1 MMVWKYPQEVHDF
14 VKKWAPKLRD
24 RDLAEACNREL
35 GTSFTE
41 KTMKGFRNNHK
52 YRNGKKQWTSEEYW
66 KYQRYYPQGM
76 YEFVRDNSWG
86 VPSAAM
92 AEMVNERFGTT
103 FTASGMKQF
112 RQRHGIKSGLT
123 GWYQRGRSPANKGKK
138 LEEYVGTERAAE
150 IKEQIRATQF
160 KKGEA
165 PANELPIGSVVTNRY
180 GYKLRKVRMKGS
192 QWERWEFLHRAVWEE
207 HNGPIPEGMLVAFRD
222 GDRSNCSI
230 ENLVLVT
237 PGENAYLTKKHW
249 RFRDPEMTDAAL
261 STIRLKKALEDKRGP
276 KNPEGPELR
285 MKREAAGITPK
296 EAAAK
301 LGVSVQT
308 IKRIEKGDAGEQSAA
323 MKAYRALLNTGEHDG
338 KDSEQ
343 ENGSGDLHDAEAG
356 TSET

>member
-1 MMVWKYPQEVHDF
+1 
-14 VKKWAPKLRD
+14 
-24 RDLAEACNREL
+24 
-35 GTSFTE
+35 
-41 KTMKGFRNNHK
+41 
-52 YRNGKKQWTSEEYW
+52 
-66 KYQRYYPQGM
+66 
-76 YEFVRDNSWG
+76 
-86 VPSAAM
+86 
-92 AEMVNERFGTT
+92 
-103 FTASGMKQF
+103 MKQF

-160 KKGEA
+160 KKGES
-165 PANELPIGSVVTNRY
+165 PANELPIGSVVTNKH
-180 GYKLRKVRMKGS
+180 GYKMRKVRMKGS

-261 STIRLKKALEDKRGP
+261 ATIRLKNALVDKRGP

-301 LGVSVQT
+301 LGISVQT
-308 IKRIEKGDAGEQSAA
+308 IRRIEKGDAGEQSAA

-343 ENGSGDLHDAEAG
+343 ENGSGDLHDAAAW
-356 TSET
+356 TQET